1 MKNKKISGL
10 LYTAVM
16 GVAVLSLASC
26 AEKKFRVSGTITQA
40 KDSVL
45 YLENMSLNG
54 PKAVDSVKLDENG
67 EFEFKQKAPEAPE
80 FYRLRIANQ
89 MVNLAVDSTENITV
103 KAAYPTM
110 SANYEVSGSE
120 ECTKIRDLAY
130 MQLELQTHVAAI
142 ANSSSLGVQAVEDSV
157 AKVLEVYKNKVKLNY
172 IFKEPMK
179 AYAYYALFQTIVLGN
194 TNILIFNPRSSK
206 DDVKVFAAVA
216 TSWDTYF
223 PKAERGLNLHNIAIE
238 GMKNV
243 RILENNARQTISA
256 DKVQVAGVIDIALT
270 DNHGR
275 LRKLTDLKGKVVLL
289 DFQAFAA
296 EGSLKRIMMMRDIY
310 NKYHDRGFEIYQVSF
325 DPEEHFWKTKTAALP
340 WVSVWDENGTRSA
353 VLAQYNVQTLPT
365 FFLIDRNNTLQ
376 KRDAQIKDLDA
387 EIQALL

>member
-142 ANSSSLGVQAVEDSV
+142 ANSSSLGV
-157 AKVLEVYKNKVKLNY
+157 
-172 IFKEPMK
+172 
-179 AYAYYALFQTIVLGN
+179 
-194 TNILIFNPRSSK
+194 
-206 DDVKVFAAVA
+206 
-216 TSWDTYF
+216 
-223 PKAERGLNLHNIAIE
+223 
-238 GMKNV
+238 
-243 RILENNARQTISA
+243 
-256 DKVQVAGVIDIALT
+256 
-270 DNHGR
+270 
-275 LRKLTDLKGKVVLL
+275 
-289 DFQAFAA
+289 
-296 EGSLKRIMMMRDIY
+296 
-310 NKYHDRGFEIYQVSF
+310 
-325 DPEEHFWKTKTAALP
+325 
-340 WVSVWDENGTRSA
+340 
-353 VLAQYNVQTLPT
+353 
-365 FFLIDRNNTLQ
+365 
-376 KRDAQIKDLDA
+376 
-387 EIQALL
+387 